1 MPSMA
6 QSMKATTTL
15 LTRREARTSMTLTTL
30 RTLDLT
36 LTTMMS
42 HLVLAMA
49 TSLGLA
55 SAMTNMVMAT
65 IVHDSCR
72 FDFFFADKRQYLK
85 YTTINNWNEIKLSKT
100 FVLPN
105 DQAFKLDNTS

>member
-15 LTRREARTSMTLTTL
+15 LTRREARTSTTLTTL

-55 SAMTNMVMAT
+55 SAMVVAT

-72 FDFFFADKRQYLK
+72 FDFFFVDRQQCLK
-85 YTTINNWNEIKLSKT
+85 YTTINNWKEIKLSKT